1 MSARTYGWLQ
11 FAVTV
16 AGIVT
21 VALCSPANMHAQTVI
36 SVRAGLLNYT
46 EGCVLL
52 DGKHIESGRT
62 RWIHLVPAQRLRT
75 ESGHAE
81 IMLGPEIFLRLGFW
95 SEAEMVSTDLAAP
108 QVRLRVGSALIDANG
123 LTDQSPVSVLLGN
136 VEVRLV
142 KKGLYRVEMPLQ
154 GPQAVTVWDGE
165 ALVVAGSRKK
175 TIPERHEV
183 KLGENPKNL
192 VPRRVE
198 HAKKDALDDWNRD
211 RASTIADLNGE
222 LLRKQVEA
230 DRQEKDSRLSN
241 KWGIWGR

>member
-1 MSARTYGWLQ
+1 MPARTHGWLQ
-11 FAVTV
+11 V
-16 AGIVT
+16 AATVT
-21 VALCSPANMHAQTVI
+21 VALCLRADMHAQTVI

-52 DGKHIESGRT
+52 DGKHLESRRT
-62 RWIHLVPAQRLRT
+62 RLIHLVPGQQLRT

-81 IMLGPEIFLRLGFW
+81 IMLGPEIFLRLGLW

-108 QVRLRVGSALIDANG
+108 QVRLRGGSALIDANG
-123 LTDQSPVSVLLGN
+123 LTDQNPVSVLVGN

-142 KKGLYRVEMPLQ
+142 KKGLYRVDMPLQ

-165 ALVVAGSRKK
+165 ALVVAERRKK
-175 TIPERHEV
+175 TIPERHEL
-183 KLGENPKNL
+183 KLDEDPKNL
-192 VPRRVE
+192 VARRVE
-198 HAKKDALDDWNRD
+198 HANKDALDAWNHE

-230 DRQEKDSRLSN
+230 DRQEKEFRLSN